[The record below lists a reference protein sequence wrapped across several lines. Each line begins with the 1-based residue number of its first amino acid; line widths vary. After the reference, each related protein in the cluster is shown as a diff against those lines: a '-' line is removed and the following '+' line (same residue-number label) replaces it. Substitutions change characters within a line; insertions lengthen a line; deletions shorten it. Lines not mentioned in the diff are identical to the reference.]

1 MTQIKAQKFL
11 TEAVLYKKYN
21 KEEIS
26 GNVLT
31 SNEPIDLFC
40 SKCGALSTFSRIHP
54 HRYGTPI
61 PPTNRVI
68 ESKPKPVD
76 KVETI
81 DFACARDK
89 NHIVYF
95 IIRVEENSVFKIGE
109 YPSGADRYFPEFAK
123 YQKELDSY
131 TKELRTAVQL
141 HTHGFGVGSF
151 AYLRRVFE
159 KVINDVAFR
168 KHSSNPKWNFE
179 KWRGGKIDTK
189 IKQLKN
195 DLPEFLSS
203 NPKLYSVLSKG
214 IHQLDENECLE
225 YFEIMKAGIEEILDD
240 KIRKDESQKRKNIV
254 SGKISSIVAKIGKSS
269 K

>member
-1 MTQIKAQKFL
+1 MAQITAKKFL
-11 TEAVLYKKYN
+11 TEAVLYKKYS
-21 KEEIS
+21 KDEIS
-26 GNVLT
+26 GNVIT
-31 SNEPIDLFC
+31 SNDPIDLFC

-54 HRYGTPI
+54 HHFGTPL
-61 PPTNRVI
+61 PNRTPRR
-68 ESKPKPVD
+68 EPAE
-76 KVETI
+76 KVEII
-81 DFACARDK
+81 DFACARNKD
-89 NHIVYF
+89 HVVYF

-123 YQKELDSY
+123 YQKELENY

-159 KVINDVAFR
+159 KVINDVALR
-168 KHSSNPKWNFE
+168 KHSTNPKWSFE

-214 IHQLDENECLE
+214 IHQLDEDECLE

-254 SGKISSIVAKIGKSS
+254 SGKISSIVSKISKSS

>member
-1 MTQIKAQKFL
+1 MAQITAQKFL

-21 KEEIS
+21 KDEIS
-26 GNVLT
+26 GNVIT

-54 HRYGTPI
+54 HYYGTPAT
-61 PPTNRVI
+61 PTNRVV
-68 ESKPKPVD
+68 EAKPKPVD

-81 DFACARDK
+81 DFACARNKD
-89 NHIVYF
+89 HVVYF

-109 YPSGADRYFPEFAK
+109 YPSGADRYFSEFAK
-123 YQKELDSY
+123 YQKELEGY
-131 TKELRTAVQL
+131 TSELRTAVQL

-151 AYLRRVFE
+151 VYLRRVFE
-159 KVINDVAFR
+159 KVINYVAIR
-168 KHSSNPKWNFE
+168 KHGDDPKWSFE
-179 KWRGGKIDTK
+179 KWRSEKIDDR
-189 IKQLKN
+189 IKQLKD

-214 IHQLDENECLE
+214 VHQWDDGECLE
-225 YFEIMKAGIEEILDD
+225 YFEIVKAGIEEILDD
-240 KIRKDESQKRKNIV
+240 KIRQDESQKRKNII
-254 SGKISSIVAKIGKSS
+254 SGKISGIVSKISESS